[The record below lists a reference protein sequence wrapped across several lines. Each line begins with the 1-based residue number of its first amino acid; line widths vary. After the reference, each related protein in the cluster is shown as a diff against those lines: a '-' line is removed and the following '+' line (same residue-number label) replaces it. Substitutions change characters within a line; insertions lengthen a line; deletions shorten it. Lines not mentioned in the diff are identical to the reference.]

1 MTKLTKKTSKP
12 RTKRS
17 STWLLD
23 LMPNLSNRYSGV
35 KRQDFPPLPGS
46 RENKY
51 TPPARRAPTGS
62 ATVKGAPVD
71 PAIISSQLRNPKSKA
86 DDTKAR
92 AASKNDASAAP
103 PAAKTSNAK
112 PETKAES
119 QPKAAEAKP
128 SNQNSI
134 QQKPS
139 AAAGN
144 PIASQANEGA
154 PSATS
159 TVERD
164 VLNSFRSFANQQRMN
179 VEKARSTKA
188 KADKEVK
195 LTELK
200 KFADSFKLP
209 TPVPVDLI
217 SIIAK
222 DPAKQREIQQKAQRD
237 AEEVKKRKAEEA
249 VAKEK
254 KAAASKDPQPAV
266 STQPPSDNRATRP
279 TAPATTHA
287 TTSGG
292 AQGRHQG
299 NNRQSYASQ
308 YSQFQGNRSGP
319 QHMPQTGRQGGGLSA
334 RIRNLDQ
341 QKMHAMP
348 PSQDMRMPP
357 TGPANNADPS
367 FGRRMGVPGH
377 MGGKLN
383 PNSHEFRPGSFA
395 PSFTPNGHPSTTS
408 SPRSNVNNGMEV
420 PTANI
425 SVPLVVVTKKRKG
438 VDAKK
443 CVILSHVKTLEPPEN
458 KNWNDNDGIPPSYD
472 TPPTWR
478 SVTDDEKPDS
488 TMRLSYNEYF
498 ERQPFNPQPTPNPTH
513 AIPHI
518 AHQHQLPFHLQH
530 GAHNMGPRHSPHV
543 PPVQMHGGAQHG
555 PPHAPFNGPDD
566 HRMMHSNSSQSF
578 SSPRISQ
585 VPMAA
590 YPPAMNSPAQVP
602 YNQPTMPPFM
612 GPGQPQMNQ
621 FGRSFSNNGSYMP
634 QQPGGMGG
642 QMVPPQFMAP
652 QGMVAVPPQMQMYQP
667 GHPQFIPPGTTP
679 PQPMP
684 ASNGYPS
691 PGRPAAPMMAPQG
704 SQQGQQMY
712 GLSPGMHY
720 QVPAFPPQQQGQSK
734 YHKNL
739 NGYRNPTNRRDKV
752 NMRGYS
758 NPGPQQFGTSPSQMH
773 QYGPP
778 HRNGNNN
785 YNKGYQGHNQ
795 HHGPQGSHPI
805 PTGPQG
811 RNPDGSDETK

>member
-1 MTKLTKKTSKP
+1 MII
-12 RTKRS
+12 
-17 STWLLD
+17 
-23 LMPNLSNRYSGV
+23 
-35 KRQDFPPLPGS
+35 PP
-46 RENKY
+46 
-51 TPPARRAPTGS
+51 
-62 ATVKGAPVD
+62 
-71 PAIISSQLRNPKSKA
+71 Q
-86 DDTKAR
+86 
-92 AASKNDASAAP
+92 
-103 PAAKTSNAK
+103 AK
-112 PETKAES
+112 
-119 QPKAAEAKP
+119 
-128 SNQNSI
+128 
-134 QQKPS
+134 
-139 AAAGN
+139 
-144 PIASQANEGA
+144 EGT
-154 PSATS
+154 PSATL

-164 VLNSFRSFANQQRMN
+164 VLKEFKSFANQQRMN
-179 VEKARSTKA
+179 AAQARSTKA

-195 LTELK
+195 LTELR

-254 KAAASKDPQPAV
+254 KTATSKEPQPAV
-266 STQPPSDNRATRP
+266 ASQAPSDNRTARP

-287 TTSGG
+287 PASGG

-299 NNRQSYASQ
+299 NRQSYGPQ
-308 YSQFQGNRSGP
+308 YSQFQGNRAGP

-357 TGPANNADPS
+357 TGPANGADPA
-367 FGRRMGVPGH
+367 FARRMGVPGH
-377 MGGKLN
+377 IGGKLN

-395 PSFTPNGHPSTTS
+395 PSFGPNGHPSTTS
-408 SPRSNVNNGMEV
+408 SPRSNVNNGME
-420 PTANI
+420 PPSANT
-425 SVPLVVVTKKRKG
+425 SVPLVVITKKRKA
-438 VDAKK
+438 VDANK
-443 CVILSHVKTLEPPEN
+443 CVILSHVKTLKPPEN

-478 SVTDDEKPDS
+478 SATDDEKPES

-498 ERQPFNPQPTPNPTH
+498 ERQPFNPQPTPNTTH
-513 AIPHI
+513 AVPHI

-543 PPVQMHGGAQHG
+543 PPVQMHGSAQHG
-555 PPHAPFNGPDD
+555 PVPHAPFNGPDD
-566 HRMMHSNSSQSF
+566 HRMMPSSSSQSF
-578 SSPRISQ
+578 SSPRMNP

-590 YPPAMNSPAQVP
+590 YPPAMNSPAQMP
-602 YNQPTMPPFM
+602 YNQPAMPSFM

-634 QQPGGMGG
+634 QQPGNMSG
-642 QMVPPQFMAP
+642 QMVPPQFMTP

-667 GHPQFIPPGTTP
+667 GHPQFIPPGATP

-684 ASNGYPS
+684 AANGYPS
-691 PGRPAAPMMAPQG
+691 PGRPAAPMMVHQG
-704 SQQGQQMY
+704 SQQGQPMY
-712 GLSPGMHY
+712 SMSPGMQY
-720 QVPAFPPQQQGQSK
+720 QVPAFSPQQQGQSK
-734 YHKNL
+734 YHKNF
-739 NGYRNPTNRRDKV
+739 NGYRNPTNRQDQV

-785 YNKGYQGHNQ
+785 YNKGYQGHNHQ
-795 HHGPQGSHPI
+795 HQGPQGNHPI